1 MNAIQFLLLTVTLF
15 GLGALASLLFSASGR
30 TSRGIAAFFSLLASV
45 SGVIAVVLALIE
57 DATPSQTLF
66 AIPPFGE
73 FALQMDLLSTLLVAV
88 IALIGIATSLYSFS
102 DAPAQASV
110 GFFTNLFMGAMVMV
124 VTVTNAFFFIVFW
137 ELMTLASYFLVVWE
151 FDKKESAQTG
161 FVYFLVA
168 HVGAALIMVA
178 FFLFFGNAGT
188 FDFAA
193 IRSAAL
199 SPAVKNTVFVLA
211 FLGFGAKAGMVPLHF
226 WTPDTYAAAP
236 SHISALMSSVMK
248 KTAIYGIL
256 RVCVDLVGG
265 PVLWWGFTVL
275 TFGVLSA
282 VFGAFYAL
290 AEKDIKR
297 LLAFS
302 SVENVGIIL
311 MGVGLGMLGMATQ
324 QPVLAVLGFLAAL
337 YHLLNHAFFKSLLF
351 LGAGSVIAQ
360 VGTCNLNQ
368 MGGLS
373 RRMPWT
379 ALTFLIGALAVT
391 AIPPLNGF
399 VSEWFTYQALLNAGG
414 TALFALRV
422 FAPLFAVLL
431 ALAGAFAVMVYI
443 KAYGGAFTGP
453 AHSKDAAFAD
463 EASVPALVAMIYL
476 ALGTIVLGLGA
487 PWIAP
492 RIASVA
498 AGFANQPLIAV
509 DSGWTIYPGNPLTS
523 ILSTPLVA
531 VLLIGLLTVP
541 LIVVAVYGGW
551 RNSKRNNVEPWS
563 CGYGY
568 DAPMSV
574 RASSF
579 DQPVKVSFQPLYWIR
594 TILDRPYRAINTFY
608 HAAIEAIRI
617 AEPVVENTV
626 TRPTLRLVETAGQ
639 WIQTL
644 QMGDIRL
651 YCLYIIITL
660 AILLIVL
667 FGRSGL

>member
-1 MNAIQFLLLTVTLF
+1 MNAIQFLLLSVTLF
-15 GLGALASLLFSASGR
+15 GLGALASLFVSGR
-30 TSRGIAAFFSLLASV
+30 TSRGVAAFFSLLASV

-57 DATPSQTLF
+57 NATPSLTLF

-73 FALQMDLLSTLLVAV
+73 FTLQMDFLSTLLVAV
-88 IALIGIATSLYSFS
+88 ISLIGIATSFYSFS
-102 DAPAQASV
+102 DAPEKVSV
-110 GFFTNLFMGAMVMV
+110 SFFTDLFMGAMVLV
-124 VTVTNAFFFIVFW
+124 VTVTNAFFFIIFW

-161 FVYFLVA
+161 FIYFLVA
-168 HVGAALIMVA
+168 HIGAALIMVA

-193 IRSAAL
+193 IRSTPL
-199 SPAVKNTVFVLA
+199 SPVVKDIVFVLA

-256 RVCVDLVGG
+256 RVCVDLVGV
-265 PVLWWGFTVL
+265 PVVWWGFAVL

-311 MGVGLGMLGMATQ
+311 MGVGLGMVGMALQ

-337 YHLLNHAFFKSLLF
+337 YHLLNHAFFKALLF
-351 LGAGSVIAQ
+351 LGAGAVIKQ
-360 VGTCNLNQ
+360 VGTHNLNQ

-414 TALFALRV
+414 TSVFALRV

-431 ALAGAFAVMVYI
+431 ALAGALAVMVYV

-453 AHSKDAAFAD
+453 AHSQDAALAG
-463 EASVPALVAMIYL
+463 ESSVPALVGMTYL
-476 ALGTIVLGLGA
+476 AFGTVVLGLGA

-492 RIASVA
+492 YIASVA
-498 AGFANQPLIAV
+498 ADFANQPLIAV
-509 DSGWTIYPGNPLTS
+509 NSGWAVFPGNPLIS
-523 ILSTPLVA
+523 IVSTPLVA
-531 VLLIGLLTVP
+531 LLLFGLLIVP
-541 LIVVAVYGGW
+541 VIVVAVYGGW
-551 RNSKRNNVEPWS
+551 RNSKRNNMEPWS
-563 CGYGY
+563 NGYGY
-568 DAPMSV
+568 APVMSV

-594 TILDRPYRAINTFY
+594 TLVEKPYLVITKFY
-608 HAAIEAIRI
+608 HAAIEAIRS

-626 TRPTLRLVETAGQ
+626 TRPTLRFVETTGR

-667 FGRSGL
+667 FGGSGL

>member
-1 MNAIQFLLLTVTLF
+1 MTSISFLSLSVILFLLGAVISLF
-15 GLGALASLLFSASGR
+15 FIASPRSSRWVAS
-30 TSRGIAAFFSLLASV
+30 FFSLLASV
-45 SGVIAVVLALIE
+45 SGVIAVFLSLTDKVA
-57 DATPSQTLF
+57 PSLMLF

-73 FALQMDLLSTLLVAV
+73 LTLQMDLLSSLLVA
-88 IALIGIATSLYSFS
+88 IISLLGIATSIYAFTE
-102 DAPAQASV
+102 APEKVSV
-110 GFFTNLFMGAMVMV
+110 SFFTALFMGSMMLV
-124 VTVTNAFFFIVFW
+124 VTVTNAFFFLIFW

-151 FDKKESAQTG
+151 FDKEESARTG
-161 FVYFLVA
+161 FIYFLVA
-168 HVGAALIMVA
+168 HVGAAFIMAA
-178 FFLFFGNAGT
+178 FFLFFGRAGT
-188 FDFAA
+188 FDFET
-193 IRSAAL
+193 IRSTAL
-199 SPAVKNTVFVLA
+199 SPVTKNIIFVLA

-236 SHISALMSSVMK
+236 SHVSALMSSVMK
-248 KTAIYGIL
+248 KTAVYGIL
-256 RVCVDLVGG
+256 RICVDLLGG
-265 PVLWWGFTVL
+265 SALWWGFTVL
-275 TFGVLSA
+275 TFGALST

-290 AEKDIKR
+290 AERDLKR

-311 MGVGLGMLGMATQ
+311 MGVGFGMLGLATG
-324 QPVLAVLGFLAAL
+324 QPVLTVLGFLAAL
-337 YHLLNHAFFKSLLF
+337 YHLLNHAFFKGLLF
-351 LGAGSVIAQ
+351 LGAGSAIKAA
-360 VGTCNLNQ
+360 GTRDLNQ
-368 MGGLS
+368 MGGLG

-399 VSEWFTYQALLNAGG
+399 VSEWFTYQALLNAAGNG
-414 TALFALRV
+414 QFLLRV
-422 FAPLFAVLL
+422 VAPLFGILL
-431 ALAGAFAVMVYI
+431 ALAGALAVMVYV

-453 AHSKDAAFAD
+453 AHTEDAASAK
-463 EASVPALVAMIYL
+463 EATVPALITLIYL
-476 ALGTIVLGLGA
+476 ALGTMVLGIGA

-492 RIASVA
+492 RIAAIA
-498 AGFANQPLIAV
+498 ADFAGQPPIMV
-509 DSGWTIYPGNPLTS
+509 SEGWAISPGDTFTS
-523 ILSTPLVA
+523 IVSTPLVA
-531 VLLIGLLTVP
+531 ILLIGLLTVP
-541 LIVVAVYGGW
+541 ILVVAAYGGW
-551 RNSKRNNVEPWS
+551 RASRRSDVEPWM

-568 DAPMSV
+568 NARMSL

-594 TILDRPYRAINTFY
+594 TIVEKPYHSISNFSHATT
-608 HAAIEAIRI
+608 AAIQR

-626 TRPTLRLVETAGQ
+626 TRPTLRFVEIAGQ